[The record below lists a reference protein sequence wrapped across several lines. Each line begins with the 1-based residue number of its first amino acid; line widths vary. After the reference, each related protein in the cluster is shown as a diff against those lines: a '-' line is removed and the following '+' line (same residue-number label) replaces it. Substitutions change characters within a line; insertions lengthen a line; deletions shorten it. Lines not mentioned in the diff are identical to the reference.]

1 MKISDV
7 TKKIRNL
14 GTEIVMNMDEKKPTI
29 LMYGGVL
36 GVVTVGVTGINGA
49 IKAKE
54 IYDAADGKVDKTVA
68 INMAKCFIPF
78 GIATVGTILCVV
90 GVHKEYVAKAAALAA
105 VHAADTLGDNTV
117 GNKVIAPA
125 TKINNNLVN
134 EAVTPSAN
142 SGVKPRIYDE
152 YAGRFIDAR
161 IIDIQAAAEAVNDD
175 FIASDCDYAMA
186 STFYETL
193 TDGYYVPDCVNGKVF
208 YKHDGALKIEYDSQI
223 GEDGLP
229 FLTFKFN
236 REPQS
241 SFE

>member
-1 MKISDV
+1 MKIGNV
-7 TKKIRNL
+7 TKQVKNL
-14 GTEIVMNMDEKKPTI
+14 GTEIMMNIDEKKPT
-29 LMYGGVL
+29 LMAYGGIF
-36 GVVTVGVTGINGA
+36 GVFAVGATGINGTL
-49 IKAKE
+49 KAKE
-54 IYDAADGKVDKTVA
+54 IYDSNDGKVDKTVA
-68 INMAKCFIPF
+68 VNIAKCFIPF

-105 VHAADTLGDNTV
+105 VHAVDSFGDNAV

-125 TKINNNLVN
+125 TKINNNLAN
-134 EAVTPSAN
+134 EAVIPSVN
-142 SGVKPRIYDE
+142 SGVKQRIYDE
-152 YAGRFIDAR
+152 YAGRFIDAST
-161 IIDIQAAAEAVNDD
+161 IDIQAAAEAVNDD
-175 FIASDCDYAMA
+175 FIGSDCDYVMA

-223 GEDGLP
+223 GEDGKP